1 MALIGLQDIH
11 YTIGGLPLFAGAS
24 LQLEAGDR
32 LCLVGRNGAG
42 KSTLIRLMQGFLT
55 LDKGEISRQQG
66 LRLAALDQEL
76 PEAPGKSA
84 LEAALEAFPTSD
96 EPWEQEHK
104 ARQYLSKLGVD
115 PEGDFTSLSGGNKRR
130 AALAGALACEPNLLL
145 LDEPT
150 NHLDIETIA
159 WLEDALV
166 VFRGAVV
173 FVTHDRQ
180 FARRVATR
188 VAEVDRGRLI
198 AFACGWDAF
207 LERREA
213 VIEAEDRRWEE
224 FEKKLAAEERWVR
237 RGVKARLKRNEGRV
251 KALQKMR
258 QEMDDRRHKTG
269 TARMALQDAE
279 RSGDLVFEARH
290 LGFTYP
296 GCQVLRDFTRT
307 VMRRER
313 IGIIGRNGTGKT
325 TLLRLLFGDLQP
337 SHGHLHR
344 GTNLQVLYFDQLRSQ
359 LDLTKSV
366 QENVGGGYDTVE
378 VGGKSQHILGYLE
391 RFLFSPERARA
402 NASILSG
409 GERNRLLLA
418 KLFTRPS
425 NVLVLDEPTN
435 DLDAETLDLLEELLL
450 DYRGTIFLVSHDREF
465 LDNVVTST
473 WSFNPDTT
481 LDETPGG
488 FTEWAAWQVR
498 KKAQE
503 GQTSKDLKTVEARL
517 GTGGLAIADKPR
529 KRTFKEERE
538 LEALPARLEAL
549 EAETSALHDRMAAPD
564 FYKAAGAG
572 VTEITA
578 RLAAAEAELLAAYA
592 RWETLE
598 ALS

>member
-11 YTIGGLPLFAGAS
+11 YTIGGLQLFAGAS
-24 LQLEAGDR
+24 IQIENGDR

-42 KSTLIRLMQGFLT
+42 KSTLLNLMQGKLPV
-55 LDKGEISRQQG
+55 DKGEVSRQQG
-66 LRLAALDQEL
+66 LRTATLDQEL
-76 PEAPGKSA
+76 PAAPGKTA
-84 LEAALEAFPTSD
+84 LTAALEAFPVSA
-96 EPWEQEHK
+96 EPWEQERK
-104 ARQYLSKLGVD
+104 ARQYLSKLGVE
-115 PEGDFTSLSGGNKRR
+115 PETDFTTLSGGNKRR
-130 AALAGALACEPNLLL
+130 AALAGALACEPDLLL

-198 AFACGWDAF
+198 AFACGWDGF

-213 VIEAEDRRWEE
+213 VLEAEDKRWAE
-224 FEKKLAAEERWVR
+224 FEKKLAAEEVWVR

-251 KALQKMR
+251 KALLKMR

-269 TARMALQDAE
+269 DARMTLQEAE

-296 GCQVLRDFTRT
+296 GRQVLRDFTRT

-313 IGIIGRNGTGKT
+313 IGIIGKNGTGKT
-325 TLLRLLFGDLQP
+325 TLLRLLFGDLHP

-359 LDLTKSV
+359 LDLSKSV
-366 QENVGGGYDTVE
+366 QDNVGGGYDTVE
-378 VGGKSQHILGYLE
+378 IGGKHQHILGYLD
-391 RFLFSPERARA
+391 RFLFSAERARA
-402 NASILSG
+402 SASILSG

-473 WSFNPDTT
+473 WSFNEDAT

-488 FTEWAAWQVR
+488 WTDWAAWQTR
-498 KKAQE
+498 KKTA
-503 GQTSKDLKTVEARL
+503 VAEAAKAVKVAATAAAS
-517 GTGGLAIADKPR
+517 GEAKPR
-529 KRTFKEERE
+529 KRSFKDERE
-538 LEALPARLEAL
+538 LEALPAKIEALDAEKNKLHADLADPAFYKTSGSSLNVVTARLEA
-549 EAETSALHDRMAAPD
+549 
-564 FYKAAGAG
+564 
-572 VTEITA
+572 I
-578 RLAAAEAELLAAYA
+578 EAELTALYA
-592 RWETLE
+592 RWEKLE
-598 ALS
+598 S

>member
-11 YTIGGLPLFAGAS
+11 YTIGGLQLFAGAS
-24 LQLEAGDR
+24 IQIETGDR

-42 KSTLIRLMQGFLT
+42 KSTLIALMRGT
-55 LDKGEISRQQG
+55 IPVDKGEISRQQG
-66 LRLAALDQEL
+66 LRMAALDQEL
-76 PEAPGKSA
+76 PEAPGETA
-84 LEAALEAFPTSD
+84 LAAALAAFPVSA
-96 EPWEQEHK
+96 EPWEQERK
-104 ARQYLSKLGVD
+104 ARQYLSKLGVE
-115 PEGDFTSLSGGNKRR
+115 PETDFGTLSGGNKRR
-130 AALAGALACEPNLLL
+130 AALAGALACEPDLLL

-207 LERREA
+207 LERRES
-213 VIEAEDRRWEE
+213 VLEAEDKRWAE
-224 FEKKLAAEERWVR
+224 FEKKLAAEEVWVR

-251 KALQKMR
+251 KALLKMR

-269 TARMALQDAE
+269 AARMTLQEAD
-279 RSGDLVFEARH
+279 RSGDLVFETRH

-296 GCQVLRDFTRT
+296 GRQILRDFTRT

-325 TLLRLLFGDLQP
+325 TLLRLLFGDLHP

-366 QENVGGGYDTVE
+366 QDNVGGGYDTVE
-378 VGGKSQHILGYLE
+378 IGGKHQHILGYLD
-391 RFLFSPERARA
+391 RFLFSAERARA
-402 NASILSG
+402 SASILSG
-409 GERNRLLLA
+409 GERNRLMLA

-450 DYRGTIFLVSHDREF
+450 EYRGTIFLVSHDREF

-473 WSFNPDTT
+473 WSFNDDGT

-488 FTEWAAWQVR
+488 WTEWAAWMQR
-498 KKAQE
+498 KKVAAADAAKLAKTALNE
-503 GQTSKDLKTVEARL
+503 GGTSAD
-517 GTGGLAIADKPR
+517 GTPPKPK
-529 KRTFKEERE
+529 KRSFKEERE
-538 LEALPARLEAL
+538 LEALPAKIEALDAEKNKLHADLADPAFYKTSGSSLTVVTARLEA
-549 EAETSALHDRMAAPD
+549 
-564 FYKAAGAG
+564 
-572 VTEITA
+572 I
-578 RLAAAEAELLAAYA
+578 EAELTALYA
-592 RWETLE
+592 RWEKLE
-598 ALS
+598 G

>member
-11 YTIGGLPLFAGAS
+11 YTIGGLKLFAGAS

-42 KSTLIRLMQGFLT
+42 KSTLIRLMQGVLP

-76 PEAPGKSA
+76 PEAPGKSS
-84 LEAALEAFPTSD
+84 LEAALEAFPTSA

-115 PEGDFTSLSGGNKRR
+115 PEVAFSTLSGGNKRR

-296 GCQVLRDFTRT
+296 GHQVLRDFTRT

-325 TLLRLLFGDLQP
+325 TLLRLLFGDLHP

-378 VGGKSQHILGYLE
+378 VGGKSQHILGYLD

-402 NASILSG
+402 SASILSG

-488 FTEWAAWQVR
+488 FTDWAAWQVR
-498 KKAQE
+498 KKAQ
-503 GQTSKDLKTVEARL
+503 GAQKPAEARL
-517 GTGGLAIADKPR
+517 VAGEVATAVKQR

-549 EAETSALHDRMAAPD
+549 EAETSALHERMAAPD

-572 VTEITA
+572 VAELTA
-578 RLAAAEAELLAAYA
+578 RLAAAEAELAAAYT